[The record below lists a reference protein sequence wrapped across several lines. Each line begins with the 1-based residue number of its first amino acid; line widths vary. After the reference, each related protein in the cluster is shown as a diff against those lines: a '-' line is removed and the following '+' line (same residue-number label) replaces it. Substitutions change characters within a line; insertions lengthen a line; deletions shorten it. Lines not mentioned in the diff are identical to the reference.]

1 MGWSSESGDKLNPK
15 KRNMAKKWICFAWQ
29 KTCLCFFKAR
39 FWGVIWWMLI
49 SPWKITWPSFA
60 TGRFGKNHNLI
71 LPPGQE
77 GCLIYIY
84 ILYIYIYVYTYIYI
98 FGEFQDL
105 RMFSFFWGGEFIH
118 FNACGCFFWGGVQPL
133 QRLNQTW
140 FGCCSNYYAQ
150 YMFLTDWLKSR
161 DAPEWDPH
169 GFVVSSFSVRPTTIW
184 QHPGMRVVTIFKK
197 LFFLFVL

>member
-1 MGWSSESGDKLNPK
+1 
-15 KRNMAKKWICFAWQ
+15 
-29 KTCLCFFKAR
+29 
-39 FWGVIWWMLI
+39 MLI

-84 ILYIYIYVYTYIYI
+84 ILYIYIYYIYVYIYI
-98 FGEFQDL
+98 YIYLGNSKTWGCFL
-105 RMFSFFWGGEFIH
+105 FFWGGVH
-118 FNACGCFFWGGVQPL
+118 PLQRLRMFFLGGVQPL

-184 QHPGMRVVTIFKK
+184 QHPGMRVVTIFTK